1 MIYGLILAAG
11 ESRRMGQPKLLLP
24 YGEKTVI
31 ETVFTTVKESKLDR
45 SLVVVRPED
54 KIIPELARNFGFDIA
69 INPEPGRGM
78 LSSIIVGLESIPEEA
93 EAVVLVL
100 GDQPAIRASAIDL
113 LIVGYRLKEKGLILP
128 VFQGKR
134 GHPILFDL
142 KYRTEIKALNP
153 DIGLRQLMQQHPEDI
168 LEIPMN
174 EPGLVADLDTPEDY
188 SGQLRTGP
196 GKAEESK
203 KGSS

>member
-24 YGEKTVI
+24 YGDKTVI
-31 ETVFTTVKESKLDR
+31 ETVFTIVKESKLGR

-54 KIIPELARNFGFDIA
+54 KIIPELARSFGFEVA
-69 INPEPGRGM
+69 INPEPARGM
-78 LSSIIVGLESIPEEA
+78 LSSIITGLESIPEEA

-142 KYRTEIKALNP
+142 KYRTEIKTLNP
-153 DIGLRQLMQQHPEDI
+153 EIGLRQLMQQHPEDI

-174 EPGLVADLDTPEDY
+174 EPGLVVDLDTPEDY
-188 SGQLRTGP
+188 FGQLRTGP
-196 GKAEESK
+196 GKSEESK
-203 KGSS
+203 KGS

>member
-31 ETVFTTVKESKLDR
+31 ENVFAIVKESKLDR

-54 KIIPELARNFGFDIA
+54 KIIPELARGFGFEIA

-113 LIVGYRLKEKGLILP
+113 LIVAYRLKEKGIILP
-128 VFQGKR
+128 VFQGRR

-142 KYRTEIKALNP
+142 KYRAKIKTLKP
-153 DIGLRQLMQQHPEDI
+153 EIGLRQLMQQHPEDI

-174 EPGLVADLDTPEDY
+174 EPGLVSDLDTPEDY
-188 SGQLRTGP
+188 FAQMRAVA
-196 GKAEESK
+196 GKDKEYK
-203 KGSS
+203 KG